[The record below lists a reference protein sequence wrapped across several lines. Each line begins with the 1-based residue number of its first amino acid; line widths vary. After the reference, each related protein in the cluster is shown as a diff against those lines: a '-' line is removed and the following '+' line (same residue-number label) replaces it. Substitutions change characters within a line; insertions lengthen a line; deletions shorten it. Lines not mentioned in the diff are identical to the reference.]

1 VGGVKT
7 HEARTVRLPRFLCD
21 QLAAYLADRPHGP
34 EDLVFAAPLGG
45 PLRENNFVGR
55 RFRPA
60 TQGRGVL
67 SSSSP
72 MFGVVVGVVTC
83 FERFS

>member
-1 VGGVKT
+1 MIIGGDRSGGHSSQMITSVVDGQDVG
-7 HEARTVRLPRFLCD
+7 
-21 QLAAYLADRPHGP
+21 
-34 EDLVFAAPLGG
+34 LVVP
-45 PLRENNFVGR
+45 
-55 RFRPA
+55 

-67 SSSSP
+67 SSRSP

>member
-1 VGGVKT
+1 MITSVVDA
-7 HEARTVRLPRFLCD
+7 EDSRLVVP
-21 QLAAYLADRPHGP
+21 
-34 EDLVFAAPLGG
+34 
-45 PLRENNFVGR
+45 
-55 RFRPA
+55 

-72 MFGVVVGVVTC
+72 VFGVVVGVVTC

>member
-1 VGGVKT
+1 MDLDHLWLRGGGSC
-7 HEARTVRLPRFLCD
+7 EARPVIRRVITAVRGHSSQMITSVVD
-21 QLAAYLADRPHGP
+21 AEEAG
-34 EDLVFAAPLGG
+34 LVVP
-45 PLRENNFVGR
+45 
-55 RFRPA
+55 

-67 SSSSP
+67 SSRSP